1 MTGFIYCITNDVN
14 GKQYVGK
21 TTDTIEKR
29 FKEHLNDCTKAR
41 YEKRPLYDAMNKYGT
56 EHFQVRSL
64 EECDLSILEERE
76 KYWIDTLNT
85 FHNGYNATY
94 GGDGKQLY
102 DYELFIQDFNKGMSI
117 KDIAIK
123 FHCDIDTVS
132 KVISK
137 VGLDTNL
144 NRYKKSSHA
153 VQQLSLDGKV
163 IQNFNSCRDA
173 ARYIKA
179 QNPQLTGTIKSI
191 GNCISRVANG
201 QVSQAYNYLW
211 KSI

>member
-21 TTDTIEKR
+21 TVDTIEKR

-41 YEKRPLYDAMNKYGT
+41 CEKRPLYDAMNKYGI
-56 EHFQVRSL
+56 EHFQVRLL

-76 KYWIDTLNT
+76 KYWIDMLNT

-144 NRYKKSSHA
+144 NHYKKSSHV
-153 VQQLSLDGKV
+153 VQQLSLDGNV

-173 ARYIKA
+173 ARYIKN

-201 QVSQAYNYLW
+201 QASQAYNYLW
-211 KSI
+211 KLV